1 MNGPKRTAFVRTK
14 LDDLNARRLRA
25 FVMADRAFLRGD
37 TETRKKWE
45 SKINEIETQMEELQ

>member
-1 MNGPKRTAFVRTK
+1 
-14 LDDLNARRLRA
+14 
-25 FVMADRAFLRGD
+25 MADRAFLRGD